1 MLRRQGST
9 YCRAVLGEI
18 RRSNRIRGLRLSL
31 PRRRRDG
38 GRLYAGTGISPDII
52 GACIRAYINALN
64 KIVYEGN

>member
-1 MLRRQGST
+1 MGCHYELDEFRIQAITEGREALGSS
-9 YCRAVLGEI
+9 VI
-18 RRSNRIRGLRLSL
+18 RL
-31 PRRRRDG
+31 RDG